1 MGGGT
6 AMARVTEAA
15 SAAATAKEGERR
27 YGKTRGQWCH
37 GCRFSVICCHA
48 CIPHMRRTGVPWVRE
63 HSTQIASTATATDY
77 RPVCLGRVQPE
88 RQIHALQLTALG
100 LDLTSTIV
108 CGCGCDCNCVCV
120 SAGIAVCIVVAIVTL
135 PGTPWLNL
143 HCGLVPGI
151 VACLPAYRGSGC
163 DQAWTHK
170 WRCPGPCRRSRG
182 SRRGVPLSWARGHCA
197 GIAWCRAGRSG
208 GSDEARA

>member
-63 HSTQIASTATATDY
+63 HSIQIASTATATDY

-100 LDLTSTIV
+100 LDLTY
-108 CGCGCDCNCVCV
+108 DC
-120 SAGIAVCIVVAIVTL
+120 L
-135 PGTPWLNL
+135 RLRL
-143 HCGLVPGI
+143 
-151 VACLPAYRGSGC
+151 
-163 DQAWTHK
+163 
-170 WRCPGPCRRSRG
+170 
-182 SRRGVPLSWARGHCA
+182 
-197 GIAWCRAGRSG
+197 
-208 GSDEARA
+208 